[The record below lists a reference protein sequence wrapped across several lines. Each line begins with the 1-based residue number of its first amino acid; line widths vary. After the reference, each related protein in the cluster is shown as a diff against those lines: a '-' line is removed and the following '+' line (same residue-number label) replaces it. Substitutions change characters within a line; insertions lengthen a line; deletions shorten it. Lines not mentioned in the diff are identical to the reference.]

1 MPAAW
6 DFHPEA
12 APYQVSFPSSLA
24 PPPEET
30 ATRPA
35 TESATEGD
43 TARLRGVIM
52 HRALS
57 TLARGNPRPD
67 AVSLAAALRQ
77 EGLTRARGRCP
88 GGGN

>member
-1 MPAAW
+1 
-6 DFHPEA
+6 
-12 APYQVSFPSSLA
+12 
-24 PPPEET
+24 
-30 ATRPA
+30 
-35 TESATEGD
+35 
-43 TARLRGVIM
+43 M

-77 EGLTRARGRCP
+77 EGLTAAGGRLP